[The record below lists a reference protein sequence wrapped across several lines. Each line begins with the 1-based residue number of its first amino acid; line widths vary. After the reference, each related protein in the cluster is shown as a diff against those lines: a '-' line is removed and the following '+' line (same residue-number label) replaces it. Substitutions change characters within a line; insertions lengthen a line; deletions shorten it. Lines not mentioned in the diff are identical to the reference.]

1 MSVDAALQ
9 RLADALIERTDD
21 IVEEYVARVQA
32 EVPGFFASGDPTV
45 VEATRESARAN
56 YVMAFEALRAGREVP
71 DMAPAAAIEE
81 ARVAAELGMPVESV
95 LKTYYV
101 GHSTAWAH
109 ILTEVERLG
118 LDANTRTAVLQLT
131 SRYAFAY
138 IERLSVL
145 VTHEHA
151 RARESLVN
159 ARDRRRVRAVRDL
172 LEGLPVSDADLGYP
186 LSCWHLAA
194 IAWGEQADRAIAA
207 LAEALRGPVLTVA
220 GPLGTVWGWVGVDS
234 WDVDR
239 ALESYA
245 APAETRVA
253 LGAPGRDRA
262 GFRRSHQQ
270 ALDARLVALRTGE
283 PVTLWRVVA
292 LEALA
297 LRDED
302 GARAFV
308 REELGPLAGTDTRAA
323 LLRQT
328 LSAWFEANGRSS
340 GAAALLGVHERTVT
354 YRLRSIEERLGHA
367 ILERRTE
374 LDTALRLHD
383 HCGLRR

>member
-21 IVEEYVARVQA
+21 IVEEYIARVQA
-32 EVPGFFASGDPTV
+32 EVPEFFASGDPTV

-56 YVMAFEALRAGREVP
+56 YVMAFDALRAGREVP
-71 DMAPAAAIEE
+71 DAAPPAAVEE

-101 GHSTAWAH
+101 GHSTGWAH

-138 IERLSVL
+138 IERLSML

-172 LEGLPVSDADLGYP
+172 LEGLPISDADLGYP

-207 LAEALRGPVLTVA
+207 LAEAGYEDLWR
-220 GPLGTVWGWVGVDS
+220 
-234 WDVDR
+234 
-239 ALESYA
+239 
-245 APAETRVA
+245 
-253 LGAPGRDRA
+253 RA
-262 GFRRSHQQ
+262 GAAGDDGLTAPTPHGGGREFSGMRLDYLLGSP
-270 ALDARLVALRTGE
+270 ALAERATSC
-283 PVTLWRVVA
+283 RVV
-292 LEALA
+292 
-297 LRDED
+297 R
-302 GARAFV
+302 G
-308 REELGPLAGTDTRAA
+308 
-323 LLRQT
+323 
-328 LSAWFEANGRSS
+328 
-340 GAAALLGVHERTVT
+340 GAAEHASDHHPVVAEFALSLTGQG
-354 YRLRSIEERLGHA
+354 S
-367 ILERRTE
+367 
-374 LDTALRLHD
+374 TAP
-383 HCGLRR
+383 